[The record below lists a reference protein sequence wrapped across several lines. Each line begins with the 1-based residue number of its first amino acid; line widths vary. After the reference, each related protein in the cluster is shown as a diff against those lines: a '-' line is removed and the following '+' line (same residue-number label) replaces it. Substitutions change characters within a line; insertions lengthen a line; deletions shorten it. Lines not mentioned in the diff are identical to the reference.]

1 MISNLN
7 FNWLLH
13 DSKINRK
20 QDIDLFYF
28 LERRVKEAA
37 FLRNEEKKSAP
48 VAIETRRD
56 SAEYSDSINSLS
68 SDDIVSSKNVRLNFA
83 IYHGYGTTK

>member
-1 MISNLN
+1 MMIKN
-7 FNWLLH
+7 
-13 DSKINRK
+13 KIW
-20 QDIDLFYF
+20 ILFYF

-68 SDDIVSSKNVRLNFA
+68 SDDIVSTKNFQLKFRYLLYYI
-83 IYHGYGTTK
+83 IYILWI

>member
-1 MISNLN
+1 MVTKNFEKKIKIACLISNFQL
-7 FNWLLH
+7 
-13 DSKINRK
+13 KIFLMIIKNK
-20 QDIDLFYF
+20 IWILFYF

-37 FLRNEEKKSAP
+37 FLRSEEKKSAP

-68 SDDIVSSKNVRLNFA
+68 SDDIVS
-83 IYHGYGTTK
+83 TKTSS

>member
-1 MISNLN
+1 MNHYKK
-7 FNWLLH
+7 F
-13 DSKINRK
+13 SKSILSLF
-20 QDIDLFYF
+20 ILVILFYF

-68 SDDIVSSKNVRLNFA
+68 SDDIVSVQQTSS
-83 IYHGYGTTK
+83 